1 MWDDAVLIGLGR
13 RGHAGRAR
21 RVQAVIAAFLARF
34 TKAELDEEALRR
46 RFMLAL
52 LSEPRDLLDNVQLG
66 ARRFFAELDQP
77 GPGRLAAPGPF
88 ARFSAT
94 PLTVGPAPAPG
105 AHTAEVV
112 VEAATRRPRRPVP
125 EPSPPAAP
133 FAGLRVLDFAWAAA
147 GPLVTRLLAAFG
159 ADVVRV
165 ESARHPDPLRILSP
179 WKDGTPGVDRSYLWA
194 NYNAGKRGI
203 TLNLDTAEGRALARR
218 LARRADVVAEAFTP
232 GVMARRG
239 LDYACLA
246 AENPGW

>member
-1 MWDDAVLIGLGR
+1 MA
-13 RGHAGRAR
+13 
-21 RVQAVIAAFLARF
+21 
-34 TKAELDEEALRR
+34 
-46 RFMLAL
+46 
-52 LSEPRDLLDNVQLG
+52 
-66 ARRFFAELDQP
+66 
-77 GPGRLAAPGPF
+77 
-88 ARFSAT
+88 
-94 PLTVGPAPAPG
+94 
-105 AHTAEVV
+105 
-112 VEAATRRPRRPVP
+112 
-125 EPSPPAAP
+125 PAAP

-203 TLNLDTAEGRALARR
+203 TLDLDTAEGRALARR

-239 LDYACLA
+239 LDYATLA
-246 AENPGW
+246 AENPALVMLSTCRRAGPGRTPDGPVMARCSRVSPASTPSPGGPTASRR